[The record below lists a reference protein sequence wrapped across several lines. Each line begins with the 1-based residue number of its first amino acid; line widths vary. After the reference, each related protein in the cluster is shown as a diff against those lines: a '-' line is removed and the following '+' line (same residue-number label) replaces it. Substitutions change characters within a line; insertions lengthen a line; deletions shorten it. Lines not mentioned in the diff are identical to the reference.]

1 MQEPRTKISA
11 FFQIKL
17 KRKVILGTLCEDIQ
31 AALQPRFASL
41 YGGALEYF
49 NIVLL
54 TDSVRV
60 RGKKRILIFSASI
73 GRGT

>member
-17 KRKVILGTLCEDIQ
+17 KRKVIMGTPCEDIQ

-41 YGGALEYF
+41 YGGG
-49 NIVLL
+49 
-54 TDSVRV
+54 TRV
-60 RGKKRILIFSASI
+60 RDKREY
-73 GRGT
+73 

>member
-31 AALQPRFASL
+31 AAVQPRFASL
-41 YGGALEYF
+41 YGGGALEYF
-49 NIVLL
+49 NVVLL
-54 TDSVRV
+54 TNSVRV
-60 RGKKRILIFSASI
+60 RDKKEY
-73 GRGT
+73 